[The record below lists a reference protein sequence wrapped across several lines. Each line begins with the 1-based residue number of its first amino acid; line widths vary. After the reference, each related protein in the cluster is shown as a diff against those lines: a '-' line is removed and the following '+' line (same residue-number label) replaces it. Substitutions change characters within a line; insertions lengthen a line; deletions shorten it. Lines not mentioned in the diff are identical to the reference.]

1 MPRHGHSVFLVRHG
15 ETEWSASGQH
25 TSTTDIE
32 LTADGERAARALG
45 ERLAGRDFVLVLS
58 SPLRRARDTAD
69 LAGFAGR
76 YEIDE
81 DLREFDYGDYEG
93 LTTPEIREQRPG
105 WYLWRDGNPGGEVAA
120 QVGERADRVIE
131 RALAALPEGDVA
143 MFAHGH
149 LLRVLGAR
157 WIGLG
162 AECGG
167 LLGLDTAALCELGFE
182 REQRVLWRWNHT

>member
-15 ETEWSASGQH
+15 ETEWSAGGRH
-25 TSTTDIE
+25 TSRTDVE
-32 LTADGERAARALG
+32 LTEAGERAARALG
-45 ERLAGRDFVLVLS
+45 ERLAGREYALVLS

-69 LAGFAGR
+69 LAGFSGR
-76 YEIDE
+76 YEVDE

-93 LTTPEIREQRPG
+93 LTTPEIREQRPD
-105 WYLWRDGNPGGEVAA
+105 WYLWNDGAPDGETPE
-120 QVGERADRVIE
+120 QVGARADRVIE
-131 RALAALPEGDVA
+131 RVLAALPEGNVVA
-143 MFAHGH
+143 FAHGH

-167 LLGLDTAALCELGFE
+167 RLGLDTAALCELGFE
-182 REQRVLWRWNHT
+182 RENRVLWLWNG

>member
-1 MPRHGHSVFLVRHG
+1 LPRHGHSVFLVRHG
-15 ETEWSASGQH
+15 ETEWSASGKH
-25 TSTTDIE
+25 TSRTDIE
-32 LTADGERAARALG
+32 LTPDGERAARTLG
-45 ERLAGRDFVLVLS
+45 ERLGGREFALVLS
-58 SPLRRARDTAD
+58 SPMRRARDTAD

-81 DLREFDYGDYEG
+81 DLKEFDYGDYEG

>member
-1 MPRHGHSVFLVRHG
+1 LPRHGHSVFLVRHG
-15 ETEWSASGQH
+15 ETEWSASGKH
-25 TSTTDIE
+25 TSRTDIE
-32 LTADGERAARALG
+32 LTPEGERAARTLG
-45 ERLAGRDFVLVLS
+45 ERLGGREFALVLS
-58 SPLRRARDTAD
+58 SPMRRARDTAD

-81 DLREFDYGDYEG
+81 DLKEFDYGDYEG

-157 WIGLG
+157 WIELG

-182 REQRVLWRWNHT
+182 REQRVLWLWNG

>member
-1 MPRHGHSVFLVRHG
+1 LPRHGHSVFLVRHG
-15 ETEWSASGQH
+15 ETEWSASGKH
-25 TSTTDIE
+25 TSRTDIE
-32 LTADGERAARALG
+32 LTPDGERAARTLG
-45 ERLAGRDFVLVLS
+45 ERLGGREFALVLS
-58 SPLRRARDTAD
+58 SPMRRARDTAD

-81 DLREFDYGDYEG
+81 DLKEFDYGDYEG

-182 REQRVLWRWNHT
+182 REQRVLWLWNG

>member
-1 MPRHGHSVFLVRHG
+1 MPRHGNSVFLVRHG

-32 LTADGERAARALG
+32 LTPEGERAARALG
-45 ERLAGRDFVLVLS
+45 ERLAGREFALVLS

-69 LAGFAGR
+69 LAGFSGR
-76 YEIDE
+76 YEVDE

-105 WYLWRDGNPGGEVAA
+105 WDLWRDGNPGGEVAA
-120 QVGERADRVIE
+120 QVGARADRVIE

-143 MFAHGH
+143 MF
-149 LLRVLGAR
+149 
-157 WIGLG
+157 
-162 AECGG
+162 
-167 LLGLDTAALCELGFE
+167 
-182 REQRVLWRWNHT
+182 

>member
-1 MPRHGHSVFLVRHG
+1 LPRHGHSVFLVRHG
-15 ETEWSASGQH
+15 ETEWSASGKH
-25 TSTTDIE
+25 TSRTDIE
-32 LTADGERAARALG
+32 LTPEGERAARTLG
-45 ERLAGRDFVLVLS
+45 ERLGGREFALVLS
-58 SPLRRARDTAD
+58 SPMRRARDTAD

-81 DLREFDYGDYEG
+81 DLKEFDYGDYEG

>member
-1 MPRHGHSVFLVRHG
+1 MPRHGNSVFLVRHG

-25 TSTTDIE
+25 TSSTDIE
-32 LTADGERAARALG
+32 LTAEGERAARGLG
-45 ERLAGRDFVLVLS
+45 ERLAGRDFALVLS

-120 QVGERADRVIE
+120 QVGARADRVIE
-131 RALAALPEGDVA
+131 RALAALADGDVA

-157 WIGLG
+157 WIELG

-167 LLGLDTAALCELGFE
+167 LLALDTAALCELGFE
-182 REQRVLWRWNHT
+182 REQRVLWLWNG

>member
-1 MPRHGHSVFLVRHG
+1 VPRHGNSVFLVRHG

-32 LTADGERAARALG
+32 LTPEGERAARGLG
-45 ERLAGRDFVLVLS
+45 ERLAGRDFALVLS

-76 YEIDE
+76 YEVDE

-93 LTTPEIREQRPG
+93 LTTPEIRERRPG

-120 QVGERADRVIE
+120 QVGARADRVIE
-131 RALAALPEGDVA
+131 RALAALADGDVA

-157 WIGLG
+157 WIELG

-167 LLGLDTAALCELGFE
+167 LLALDTAALCELGFE
-182 REQRVLWRWNHT
+182 REQRVLWLWNG

>member
-25 TSTTDIE
+25 TSRTDIE
-32 LTADGERAARALG
+32 LTAEGERAARGLG
-45 ERLAGRDFVLVLS
+45 ERLAGREFALVLS

-131 RALAALPEGDVA
+131 RAVAALPEGDVA

-157 WIGLG
+157 WIELG

-167 LLGLDTAALCELGFE
+167 LLALDTAALCELGFE
-182 REQRVLWRWNHT
+182 REQRVLWLWNG